1 MENGITFRFEANNLK
16 KLLSGAV
23 PAEFVHV
30 SFFLVLTD
38 DRANVIMKSQA
49 EAFSADATSIGVD
62 SGCPVPPCAL
72 TDDHR
77 DDPDCGNQMQE
88 ILQANSKK

>member
-16 KLLSGAV
+16 KLLSGAA

-38 DRANVIMKSQA
+38 DRANVIMKSQT
-49 EAFSADATSIGVD
+49 EAFAADGTSIGVD

-72 TDDHR
+72 TSDGR
-77 DDPDCGNQMQE
+77 KDPDCSSQMVE
-88 ILQANSKK
+88 ILQASRKK